1 MNIEK
6 IKEFL
11 LNNLEEI
18 KNIIEEVN
26 NWNGSLVGFEVFDNN
41 EYFFNDIFYGSK
53 YELVEKLNATA
64 PENLA
69 KAMKEVGGL
78 LVHISI
84 DYVFEAE
91 LYNTSCKEDQTS
103 TPTGVYGQTKLLG
116 EQKIISMLGSEA
128 SPFKGDSR
136 EVLHYY

>member
-53 YELVEKLNATA
+53 YELVEKIANGSYSIEDDLVRFDCYGDIESLNRREYEEELK
-64 PENLA
+64 ENIDEIIEELIGCYDDLTYYY
-69 KAMKEVGGL
+69 KEL
-78 LVHISI
+78 NIS
-84 DYVFEAE
+84 DE
-91 LYNTSCKEDQTS
+91 LK
-103 TPTGVYGQTKLLG
+103 
-116 EQKIISMLGSEA
+116 KIIE
-128 SPFKGDSR
+128 
-136 EVLHYY
+136 E